1 MPPRPP
7 QELCCPISEDLYEDP
22 VLLIESG
29 QTYDRKSIEKWL
41 QQRNTC
47 PLTGKELTSQQLVPN
62 FAVKGL
68 VDAWRQAHMPITAPT
83 AENGATKQY
92 PEIFSGS
99 PQDRAGQL
107 SAALSHI
114 RSPSMKVSPLNSLQI
129 ARGAGPHPLPC
140 IILEWTNCIPVKC
153 LIADSAVS
161 PGPFAMHAACILQIW
176 EDISALAAASPYWG
190 E

>member
-29 QTYDRKSIEKWL
+29 QTYDRRSIEKWL
-41 QQRNTC
+41 KQRNTC

-68 VDAWRQAHMPITAPT
+68 VDAWRQAHMPITAPS

-114 RSPSMKVSPLNSLQI
+114 RSPSMKVFPLNSLQS
-129 ARGAGPHPLPC
+129 ARDTGPPSLPC
-140 IILEWTNCIPVKC
+140 ITLEWSDFYVKR
-153 LIADSAVS
+153 LTGQESADT
-161 PGPFAMHAACILQIW
+161 
-176 EDISALAAASPYWG
+176 
-190 E
+190 